1 MMRDNTTQAERAR
14 RDEVIADHSREATI
28 TELGFDE
35 LLPVSGGQA
44 CAGAHYDK
52 VVLAMRKAGGD
63 PN

>member
-1 MMRDNTTQAERAR
+1 MKGQKQMPELPSC
-14 RDEVIADHSREATI
+14 EVADHSREAII
-28 TELGFDE
+28 TELGFEE

-63 PN
+63 PG